1 MFMGHSWDTPSYSVH
16 NVFPILCSRL
26 QAESLQFLVLQERR
40 QEAEKRKL
48 EEAERR
54 KQVQ

>member
-1 MFMGHSWDTPSYSVH
+1 MGYV
-16 NVFPILCSRL
+16 NAFPIFSRL

-54 KQVQ
+54 KQVRCDVILCLK

>member
-1 MFMGHSWDTPSYSVH
+1 MIDVHGPFMGYSVH
-16 NVFPILCSRL
+16 NVFPIFSRL
-26 QAESLQFLVLQERR
+26 QAESLQILVLQERR